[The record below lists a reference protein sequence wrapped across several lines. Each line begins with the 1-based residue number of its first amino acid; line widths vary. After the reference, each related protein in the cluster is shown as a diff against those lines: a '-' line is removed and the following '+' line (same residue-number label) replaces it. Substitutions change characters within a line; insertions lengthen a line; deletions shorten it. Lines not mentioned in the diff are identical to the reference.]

1 MAKIIPKRTTLLQ
14 KLAYILKPFVV
25 YMVVKTVIMF
35 LLAVVIPSLPIAG
48 IAEWVEHNSQQLSA
62 VVNGVASMAA
72 AGFLLNVFLVEA
84 STTGEIDID
93 QSIPGQFVSFV
104 KTDLTGA
111 RTVRKAVGLVLC
123 VLLGITASLALNILV
138 ELASA
143 AMGGSKTQ
151 ILDSE
156 KYVLCAGLAWDRP
169 VRDHLSHRRR
179 NGVSRR
185 ALQPHQ
191 KILQCDKGGR
201 VFRIAVWRISRESAA
216 VSVWRGDGSTH
227 SALLRVCRLFCG
239 ACVDAYVRQYF
250 HISDIRVD
258 RMDRVSDHTGLVRFF
273 CSPVGRAALGNRS
286 MFSRYLAIS
295 SMISPMYIVCR
306 SPSLYHLAISGE
318 MKASSVSFVADSFW
332 HRRTKLPSSMN
343 GIECL

>member
-14 KLAYILKPFVV
+14 KLAYILRPFVV
-25 YMVVKTVIMF
+25 YMVVKTVVMF
-35 LLAVVIPSLPIAG
+35 LLAVAIPSLPITG

-62 VVNGVASMAA
+62 VVNGVASVAA

-143 AMGGSKTQ
+143 AMGGSETQ

-156 KYVLCAGLAWDRP
+156 KYEVVESIQYSVPVWLGIVLYGIISP
-169 VRDHLSHRRR
+169 IVEEM
-179 NGVSRR
+179 
-185 ALQPHQ
+185 
-191 KILQCDKGGR
+191 
-201 VFRIAVWRISRESAA
+201 VFRGVLYSRIKKFYSVTKAV
-216 VSVWRGDGSTH
+216 VF
-227 SALLRVCRLFCG
+227 SALLFG
-239 ACVDAYVRQYF
+239 AF
-250 HISDIRVD
+250 HANLPQFLYGTAMGVFIALCYEYAGCFAAPVLMHMSANIFTFLIS
-258 RMDRVSDHTGLVRFF
+258 GLTAWTAFLITPVWFVFF
-273 CSPVGRAALGNRS
+273 AALSAGLLWGIVQC
-286 MFSRYLAIS
+286 FHAIS
-295 SMISPMYIVCR
+295 
-306 SPSLYHLAISGE
+306 PSAQ
-318 MKASSVSFVADSFW
+318 
-332 HRRTKLPSSMN
+332 
-343 GIECL
+343 

>member
-62 VVNGVASMAA
+62 VVNGVASVAA
-72 AGFLLNVFLVEA
+72 AVFLLNVFLVEA

-156 KYVLCAGLAWDRP
+156 KYEVVESIQYSVPVWLGIVLYGIISP
-169 VRDHLSHRRR
+169 IVEEM
-179 NGVSRR
+179 
-185 ALQPHQ
+185 
-191 KILQCDKGGR
+191 
-201 VFRIAVWRISRESAA
+201 VFRGVLYSRIKKFYSVTKAV
-216 VSVWRGDGSTH
+216 VF
-227 SALLRVCRLFCG
+227 SALLFG
-239 ACVDAYVRQYF
+239 AF
-250 HISDIRVD
+250 HANLPQVLYGAAMGVLIALCYEYAGCFAAPVLMHMSANIFIFLIS
-258 RMDRVSDHTGLVRFF
+258 GLTAWTAFLITPVWFVFF
-273 CSPVGRAALGNRS
+273 AALSAGLLWGIVQC
-286 MFSRYLAIS
+286 FHAIS
-295 SMISPMYIVCR
+295 
-306 SPSLYHLAISGE
+306 PSAQ
-318 MKASSVSFVADSFW
+318 
-332 HRRTKLPSSMN
+332 
-343 GIECL
+343 

>member
-14 KLAYILKPFVV
+14 KLAYILRPFVV
-25 YMVVKTVIMF
+25 YMVVKTVVMF
-35 LLAVVIPSLPIAG
+35 LLAVAIPSLPITG

-62 VVNGVASMAA
+62 VVNGVASVAA

-143 AMGGSKTQ
+143 AMGGSETQ

-156 KYVLCAGLAWDRP
+156 KYEVVESIQYSVPVWLGIVLYGI
-169 VRDHLSHRRR
+169 LSPI
-179 NGVSRR
+179 VEEM
-185 ALQPHQ
+185 
-191 KILQCDKGGR
+191 
-201 VFRIAVWRISRESAA
+201 VFRGVLYSRIKKFYSVTKAV
-216 VSVWRGDGSTH
+216 VF
-227 SALLRVCRLFCG
+227 SALLFG
-239 ACVDAYVRQYF
+239 AF
-250 HISDIRVD
+250 HANLPQFLYGTAMGVFIALCYEYSGCFAAPVLMHMSANIFIFLIS
-258 RMDRVSDHTGLVRFF
+258 GLTAWTAFLITPVWFVFF
-273 CSPVGRAALGNRS
+273 AALSAGLLWGIVQC
-286 MFSRYLAIS
+286 FHV
-295 SMISPMYIVCR
+295 ISP
-306 SPSLYHLAISGE
+306 SAQ
-318 MKASSVSFVADSFW
+318 
-332 HRRTKLPSSMN
+332 
-343 GIECL
+343 

>member
-156 KYVLCAGLAWDRP
+156 KYEVVESIQYSVPVWLGIVLYGIISP
-169 VRDHLSHRRR
+169 IVEEM
-179 NGVSRR
+179 
-185 ALQPHQ
+185 
-191 KILQCDKGGR
+191 
-201 VFRIAVWRISRESAA
+201 VFRGVLYNRIKKFYSVTKAV
-216 VSVWRGDGSTH
+216 VF
-227 SALLRVCRLFCG
+227 SALLFG
-239 ACVDAYVRQYF
+239 AF
-250 HISDIRVD
+250 HANLPQFLYGAAMGVLIALCYEYAGCFAAPVLMHMSANIFIFLIS
-258 RMDRVSDHTGLVRFF
+258 GLTAWTAFLITPVWFVFF
-273 CSPVGRAALGNRS
+273 AALSAGLLWGIVQC
-286 MFSRYLAIS
+286 FHAIS
-295 SMISPMYIVCR
+295 
-306 SPSLYHLAISGE
+306 PS
-318 MKASSVSFVADSFW
+318 VQ
-332 HRRTKLPSSMN
+332 
-343 GIECL
+343 

>member
-1 MAKIIPKRTTLLQ
+1 MVKIIPKRTTLLQ

-62 VVNGVASMAA
+62 VVNGAASLAA
-72 AGFLLNVFLVEA
+72 AVFLLNVFLIET

-156 KYVLCAGLAWDRP
+156 KYEVVESIQYSVPVWLGIVLYGIISP
-169 VRDHLSHRRR
+169 IVEEM
-179 NGVSRR
+179 
-185 ALQPHQ
+185 
-191 KILQCDKGGR
+191 
-201 VFRIAVWRISRESAA
+201 VFRGVLYSRIKKFYSVTKAV
-216 VSVWRGDGSTH
+216 VF
-227 SALLRVCRLFCG
+227 SALLFG
-239 ACVDAYVRQYF
+239 AF
-250 HISDIRVD
+250 HANLPQFLYGTAMGVFIALCYEYAGCFAAPVLMHMSANIFIFLIS
-258 RMDRVSDHTGLVRFF
+258 GLTAWTAFLITPVWFVFF
-273 CSPVGRAALGNRS
+273 AALSAGLLWGIVQC
-286 MFSRYLAIS
+286 FHV
-295 SMISPMYIVCR
+295 ISP
-306 SPSLYHLAISGE
+306 SAQ
-318 MKASSVSFVADSFW
+318 
-332 HRRTKLPSSMN
+332 
-343 GIECL
+343 

>member
-156 KYVLCAGLAWDRP
+156 KYEVVESIQYSVPVWLGIVLYGIISP
-169 VRDHLSHRRR
+169 IVEEM
-179 NGVSRR
+179 
-185 ALQPHQ
+185 
-191 KILQCDKGGR
+191 
-201 VFRIAVWRISRESAA
+201 VFRGVLYSRIKKFYSVTKAV
-216 VSVWRGDGSTH
+216 VF
-227 SALLRVCRLFCG
+227 SALLFG
-239 ACVDAYVRQYF
+239 AF
-250 HISDIRVD
+250 HANLPQFLYGAAMGVLIALCYEYAGCFAAPVLMHMSANIFIFLIS
-258 RMDRVSDHTGLVRFF
+258 GLTAWTAFLITPVWFVFF
-273 CSPVGRAALGNRS
+273 AALSAGLLWGIVQC
-286 MFSRYLAIS
+286 FYAIS
-295 SMISPMYIVCR
+295 
-306 SPSLYHLAISGE
+306 PS
-318 MKASSVSFVADSFW
+318 VQ
-332 HRRTKLPSSMN
+332 
-343 GIECL
+343 

>member
-14 KLAYILKPFVV
+14 KLAYILRPFVV
-25 YMVVKTVIMF
+25 YMVVKTVVMF
-35 LLAVVIPSLPIAG
+35 LLAVAIPSLPITG

-62 VVNGVASMAA
+62 VVNGVASVAA

-143 AMGGSKTQ
+143 AMGGSETQ

-156 KYVLCAGLAWDRP
+156 KYEVVESIQYSVPVWLGIVLYGI
-169 VRDHLSHRRR
+169 LSPI
-179 NGVSRR
+179 VEEM
-185 ALQPHQ
+185 
-191 KILQCDKGGR
+191 
-201 VFRIAVWRISRESAA
+201 VFRGVLYSRIKKFYSVTKAV
-216 VSVWRGDGSTH
+216 VF
-227 SALLRVCRLFCG
+227 SALLFG
-239 ACVDAYVRQYF
+239 AF
-250 HISDIRVD
+250 HANLPQFLYGTAMGVLIALCYEYSGCFAAPVLMHMSANIFIFLIS
-258 RMDRVSDHTGLVRFF
+258 GLTAWTAFLITPVWFVFF
-273 CSPVGRAALGNRS
+273 AALSAGLLWGIVQC
-286 MFSRYLAIS
+286 FHV
-295 SMISPMYIVCR
+295 ISP
-306 SPSLYHLAISGE
+306 SAQ
-318 MKASSVSFVADSFW
+318 
-332 HRRTKLPSSMN
+332 
-343 GIECL
+343 

>member
-62 VVNGVASMAA
+62 VVNGVASVAA
-72 AGFLLNVFLVEA
+72 AVFLLNVFLVEA

-123 VLLGITASLALNILV
+123 VLLGITASLALTILV

-156 KYVLCAGLAWDRP
+156 KYEVVESIQYSVPVWLGLVLYGIISP
-169 VRDHLSHRRR
+169 IVEEM
-179 NGVSRR
+179 
-185 ALQPHQ
+185 
-191 KILQCDKGGR
+191 
-201 VFRIAVWRISRESAA
+201 VFRGVLYSRIKKFYSVTKAV
-216 VSVWRGDGSTH
+216 VF
-227 SALLRVCRLFCG
+227 SALLFG
-239 ACVDAYVRQYF
+239 AF
-250 HISDIRVD
+250 HANLPQFLYGAAMGVLIALCYEYAGCFAAPVLMHMSANIFIFLIS
-258 RMDRVSDHTGLVRFF
+258 GLTAWTAFLITPVWFVFF
-273 CSPVGRAALGNRS
+273 AALSAGLLWGIVQC
-286 MFSRYLAIS
+286 FHV
-295 SMISPMYIVCR
+295 ISP
-306 SPSLYHLAISGE
+306 SAQ
-318 MKASSVSFVADSFW
+318 
-332 HRRTKLPSSMN
+332 
-343 GIECL
+343 

>member
-62 VVNGVASMAA
+62 VVNGVASVAA
-72 AGFLLNVFLVEA
+72 AVFLLNVFLVEA

-156 KYVLCAGLAWDRP
+156 KYEVVESIQYSVPVWLGIVLYGIISP
-169 VRDHLSHRRR
+169 IVEEM
-179 NGVSRR
+179 
-185 ALQPHQ
+185 
-191 KILQCDKGGR
+191 
-201 VFRIAVWRISRESAA
+201 VFRGVLYSRIKKFYSVTKAV
-216 VSVWRGDGSTH
+216 VF
-227 SALLRVCRLFCG
+227 SALLFG
-239 ACVDAYVRQYF
+239 AF
-250 HISDIRVD
+250 HANLPQFLYGAAMGVLIALCYEYAGCFAAPVLMHMSANIFIFLIS
-258 RMDRVSDHTGLVRFF
+258 GLTAWTAFLITPVWFVFF
-273 CSPVGRAALGNRS
+273 AALSAGLLWGIVQC
-286 MFSRYLAIS
+286 FYAIS
-295 SMISPMYIVCR
+295 
-306 SPSLYHLAISGE
+306 PS
-318 MKASSVSFVADSFW
+318 VQ
-332 HRRTKLPSSMN
+332 
-343 GIECL
+343 

>member
-156 KYVLCAGLAWDRP
+156 KYEVVESIQYSVPVWLGIVLYGIISP
-169 VRDHLSHRRR
+169 IVEEM
-179 NGVSRR
+179 
-185 ALQPHQ
+185 
-191 KILQCDKGGR
+191 
-201 VFRIAVWRISRESAA
+201 VFRGVLYSRIKKFYSVTKAV
-216 VSVWRGDGSTH
+216 VF
-227 SALLRVCRLFCG
+227 SALLFG
-239 ACVDAYVRQYF
+239 AF
-250 HISDIRVD
+250 HANLPQFLYGAAMGVLIALCYEYAGCFAAPVLMHMSANIFIFLIS
-258 RMDRVSDHTGLVRFF
+258 GLTAWTAFLITPVWFVFF
-273 CSPVGRAALGNRS
+273 AALSAGLLWGIVQC
-286 MFSRYLAIS
+286 FHV
-295 SMISPMYIVCR
+295 ISP
-306 SPSLYHLAISGE
+306 SAQ
-318 MKASSVSFVADSFW
+318 
-332 HRRTKLPSSMN
+332 
-343 GIECL
+343 

>member
-62 VVNGVASMAA
+62 VVNGVASVAA
-72 AGFLLNVFLVEA
+72 AVFLLNVFLVEA

-156 KYVLCAGLAWDRP
+156 KYEVVESIQYSVPVWLGIVLYGIISP
-169 VRDHLSHRRR
+169 IVEEM
-179 NGVSRR
+179 
-185 ALQPHQ
+185 
-191 KILQCDKGGR
+191 
-201 VFRIAVWRISRESAA
+201 VFRGVLYSRIKKFYSVTKAV
-216 VSVWRGDGSTH
+216 VF
-227 SALLRVCRLFCG
+227 SALLFG
-239 ACVDAYVRQYF
+239 AF
-250 HISDIRVD
+250 HANLPQFLYGAAMGVLIALCYEYAGCFAAPVLMHMSANIFIFLIS
-258 RMDRVSDHTGLVRFF
+258 GLTAWTAFLITPVWFVFF
-273 CSPVGRAALGNRS
+273 AALSAGLLWGIVQC
-286 MFSRYLAIS
+286 FHV
-295 SMISPMYIVCR
+295 ISP
-306 SPSLYHLAISGE
+306 SAQ
-318 MKASSVSFVADSFW
+318 
-332 HRRTKLPSSMN
+332 
-343 GIECL
+343 

>member
-1 MAKIIPKRTTLLQ
+1 MVKIIPKRTTLLQ

-62 VVNGVASMAA
+62 VVNGAASLAA
-72 AGFLLNVFLVEA
+72 AVFLLNVFLIET

-156 KYVLCAGLAWDRP
+156 KYEVVESIQYSVPVWLGIVLYGIISP
-169 VRDHLSHRRR
+169 IVEEM
-179 NGVSRR
+179 
-185 ALQPHQ
+185 
-191 KILQCDKGGR
+191 
-201 VFRIAVWRISRESAA
+201 VFRGVLYSRIKKFYSVTKAV
-216 VSVWRGDGSTH
+216 VF
-227 SALLRVCRLFCG
+227 SALLFG
-239 ACVDAYVRQYF
+239 AF
-250 HISDIRVD
+250 HANLPQFLYGTAMGVFIALCYEYAGCFAAPVLMHMSANIFIFLIS
-258 RMDRVSDHTGLVRFF
+258 GLTAWTAFLITPVWFVFF
-273 CSPVGRAALGNRS
+273 AALSAGLLWGIVQC
-286 MFSRYLAIS
+286 FHAIS
-295 SMISPMYIVCR
+295 
-306 SPSLYHLAISGE
+306 PS
-318 MKASSVSFVADSFW
+318 VQ
-332 HRRTKLPSSMN
+332 
-343 GIECL
+343 

>member
-14 KLAYILKPFVV
+14 KLAYILRPFVV
-25 YMVVKTVIMF
+25 YMVVKTVVMF
-35 LLAVVIPSLPIAG
+35 LLAVAIPSLPITG

-62 VVNGVASMAA
+62 VVNGVASVAA

-143 AMGGSKTQ
+143 AMGGSETQ

-156 KYVLCAGLAWDRP
+156 KYEVVESIQYSVPVWLGIVLYGI
-169 VRDHLSHRRR
+169 LSPI
-179 NGVSRR
+179 VEEM
-185 ALQPHQ
+185 
-191 KILQCDKGGR
+191 
-201 VFRIAVWRISRESAA
+201 VFRGVLYSRIKKFYSVTKAV
-216 VSVWRGDGSTH
+216 VF
-227 SALLRVCRLFCG
+227 SALLFG
-239 ACVDAYVRQYF
+239 AF
-250 HISDIRVD
+250 HANLPQFLYGTAMGVLIALCYEYSGCFAAPVLMHMSANIFIFLIS
-258 RMDRVSDHTGLVRFF
+258 GLTAWTAFLITPVWFVFF
-273 CSPVGRAALGNRS
+273 AALTAGLLWGIVQC
-286 MFSRYLAIS
+286 FHV
-295 SMISPMYIVCR
+295 ISP
-306 SPSLYHLAISGE
+306 SAQ
-318 MKASSVSFVADSFW
+318 
-332 HRRTKLPSSMN
+332 
-343 GIECL
+343 

>member
-14 KLAYILKPFVV
+14 KLAYILRPFVV
-25 YMVVKTVIMF
+25 YMVVKTVVMF
-35 LLAVVIPSLPIAG
+35 LLAVAIPSLPIAG

-62 VVNGVASMAA
+62 VVNGVASVAA

-143 AMGGSKTQ
+143 AMGGSETQ

-156 KYVLCAGLAWDRP
+156 KYEVVESIQYSVPVWLGIVLYGI
-169 VRDHLSHRRR
+169 LSPI
-179 NGVSRR
+179 VEEM
-185 ALQPHQ
+185 
-191 KILQCDKGGR
+191 
-201 VFRIAVWRISRESAA
+201 VFRGVLYSRIKKFYSVTKAV
-216 VSVWRGDGSTH
+216 VF
-227 SALLRVCRLFCG
+227 SALLFG
-239 ACVDAYVRQYF
+239 AF
-250 HISDIRVD
+250 HANLPQFLYGTAMGVLIALCYEYAGCFAAPVLMHMSANIFIFLIS
-258 RMDRVSDHTGLVRFF
+258 GLTAWTAFLITPVWFVFF
-273 CSPVGRAALGNRS
+273 AALSAGLLWGIVQC
-286 MFSRYLAIS
+286 FHAIS
-295 SMISPMYIVCR
+295 
-306 SPSLYHLAISGE
+306 PS
-318 MKASSVSFVADSFW
+318 VQ
-332 HRRTKLPSSMN
+332 
-343 GIECL
+343 